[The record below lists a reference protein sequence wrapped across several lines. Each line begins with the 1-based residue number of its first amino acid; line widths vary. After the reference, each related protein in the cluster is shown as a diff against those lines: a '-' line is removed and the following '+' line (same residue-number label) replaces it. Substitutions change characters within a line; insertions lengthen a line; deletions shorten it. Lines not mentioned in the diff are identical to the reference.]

1 MKKLL
6 LLLLLVASGANGE
19 MYTWK
24 DARGTAFYTNSLY
37 EIPARYR
44 SRAKLL
50 DVATGKKSPI
60 TTPAGGQPGPA
71 VTSGQPAPAQQIRPQ
86 PLVQAAPAQPQQM
99 STQQPPAP
107 GPVGPQGANPGL
119 QAPQGG
125 ETQPPAAQARRRGSR
140 HRPYT
145 PETE

>member
-6 LLLLLVASGANGE
+6 LLLLLVASGAQGE

-24 DARGTAFYTNSLY
+24 DARGTAFYTNSLH

-60 TTPAGGQPGPA
+60 TTPPGGQPGPA
-71 VTSGQPAPAQQIRPQ
+71 AVSGQPAPAQ
-86 PLVQAAPAQPQQM
+86 PLVQSAPAQQPQQLP
-99 STQQPPAP
+99 TQQPPAP
-107 GPVGPQGANPGL
+107 NPGGPPGASPGL
-119 QAPQGG
+119 QAPRSA
-125 ETQPPAAQARRRGSR
+125 ETQPPAAQARRRGTR
-140 HRPYT
+140 HRT
-145 PETE
+145 SAPEVE